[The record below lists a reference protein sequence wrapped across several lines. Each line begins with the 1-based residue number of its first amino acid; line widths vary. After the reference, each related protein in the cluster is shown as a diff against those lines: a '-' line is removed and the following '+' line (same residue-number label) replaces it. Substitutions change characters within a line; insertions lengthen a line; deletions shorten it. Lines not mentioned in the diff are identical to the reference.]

1 MAQIVSKSTIYS
13 RINQKPINYAMCTNP
28 HCSLAATCR
37 HALEATEDARNASVL
52 HIINPLEYAGRTD
65 GCPQYRNVDSTS
77 SYAIGFTSLSNR
89 IKDAGL
95 LSRFKAECLKHFSRT
110 TFYEL
115 RAGNR
120 ELSPETQNI
129 IKECAHR
136 AGYTFDDD
144 AFDEYVVG
152 TCW

>member
-1 MAQIVSKSTIYS
+1 
-13 RINQKPINYAMCTNP
+13 MCTN
-28 HCSLAATCR
+28 HLCTLASTCR
-37 HALEATEDARNASVL
+37 HAHEATEDARSASVL
-52 HIINPLEYAGRTD
+52 HIINPLEYAGRRD
-65 GCPQYRNVDSTS
+65 GCAHYRDVNATVA
-77 SYAIGFTSLSNR
+77 YAIGFVNLSNR
-89 IKDAGL
+89 IKAAGL
-95 LSRFKAECLKHFSRT
+95 LSRFNEECLSRFPKS

-152 TCW
+152 TWW

>member
-1 MAQIVSKSTIYS
+1 MAQKISKSTIFS
-13 RINQKPINYAMCTNP
+13 RINQKPLDYAMCTNP

-37 HALEATEDARNASVL
+37 HALEATEEARTASVL
-52 HIINPLEYAGRTD
+52 HIINPLEYEGRTD
-65 GCPQYRNVDSTS
+65 GCAHYRNANATVA
-77 SYAIGFTSLSNR
+77 YAIGFVNLSNR
-89 IKDAGL
+89 IKAAGL
-95 LSRFKAECLKHFSRT
+95 FSRFKSECLKHFSRT

-136 AGYTFDDD
+136 AGYTSDDD

-152 TCW
+152 PCW